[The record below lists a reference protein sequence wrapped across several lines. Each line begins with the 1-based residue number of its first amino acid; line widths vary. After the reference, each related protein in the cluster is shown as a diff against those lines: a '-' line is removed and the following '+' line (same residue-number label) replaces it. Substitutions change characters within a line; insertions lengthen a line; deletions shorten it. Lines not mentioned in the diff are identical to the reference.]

1 MEMPQFPTE
10 FHQPAGFSMAIFSL
24 PLFRLEVNDKE
35 GMAGFKE
42 EMMNPKV
49 LVWDL
54 KKGKDQPSTFE
65 ESGDECGICMIT
77 STPKGCK
84 NETKSHRTNG

>member
-1 MEMPQFPTE
+1 M
-10 FHQPAGFSMAIFSL
+10 
-24 PLFRLEVNDKE
+24 FRLEVNDKE

-54 KKGKDQPSTFE
+54 KKGRINLQLS
-65 ESGDECGICMIT
+65 
-77 STPKGCK
+77 K
-84 NETKSHRTNG
+84 NQVMNADLHQ

>member
-1 MEMPQFPTE
+1 
-10 FHQPAGFSMAIFSL
+10 MA
-24 PLFRLEVNDKE
+24 PVFRLEVNDKE

-54 KKGKDQPSTFE
+54 KKGKDQPSTLE
-65 ESGDECGICMIT
+65 ESGDECGFAWLPQPQRLQKWDKKSPYKRFT
-77 STPKGCK
+77 SQTAFTNK
-84 NETKSHRTNG
+84 NTTRNLR

>member
-1 MEMPQFPTE
+1 M
-10 FHQPAGFSMAIFSL
+10 
-24 PLFRLEVNDKE
+24 NDKE

-54 KKGKDQPSTFE
+54 KQGRINLQLSKNQVMNADLHHYLN
-65 ESGDECGICMIT
+65 
-77 STPKGCK
+77 PKGCK
-84 NETKSHRTNG
+84 KMRQKVTVQTVNFSNSIHKQKHDKEP